1 MHPYLFPG
9 LRVSP
14 KVVSQFLERIPE
26 DRMDVPTHPDRFSPR
41 EVIAH
46 LADWEPIFV
55 VRMQQTLDHPGSTI
69 MGIDEGEMAIRNGYS
84 TSNWQ
89 EQLAIFVAEREK
101 TIAYIQAL
109 SPEQLR
115 IEAVHNEKGPLAVED
130 HANMLL
136 GHDLYHIDQL
146 FAVLP

>member
-1 MHPYLFPG
+1 MHPYLYPG

-14 KVVSQFLERIPE
+14 KVVAQFLERIPE
-26 DRMDVPTHPDRFSPR
+26 DRMDVPTYPERFSPR

-55 VRMQQTLDHPGSTI
+55 QRMQQTIDQPGSTI
-69 MGIDEGEMAIRNGYS
+69 LGIDEGEMAIRNNYS
-84 TSNWQ
+84 ASDWR
-89 EQLAIFVAEREK
+89 EQLSIFVAEREK
-101 TIAYIQAL
+101 TISFIQAL
-109 SPEQLR
+109 TPEQLR
-115 IEAVHNEKGPLAVED
+115 IEAVHDEKGPLAVED

-146 FAVLP
+146 FNVLP